1 MSIAD
6 SSEHW
11 SFENLTQST
20 DSGYP
25 LLSSTDPQHLDKQH
39 QHHNQHQHQ
48 HQHQHQQLLHNPPL
62 SVVLGSE
69 IRSKNSHT
77 LLHRSPSG
85 SSTHAYLRRNNQQ
98 PGQRPDSFAS
108 ETFSIHTIQQQP
120 VYQYKQPQQNPATMF
135 ATPES
140 NRMQY
145 RSASS
150 STNIGGTF
158 PTQPQASYSNLT
170 PRSSLYSDRAVYVAS
185 KSPDNTDQSAMSNAR
200 AISPPSPVG
209 AASPAPTSPLAAA
222 VLHTKQRGEELFQ
235 PELGERNRSQS
246 IVALSSTSNAAA
258 TTQQNWDAQTFFPAR
273 MSSLGGAPAGRDANA
288 AGGGRASL
296 GDGMPSDPLAYKSY
310 SIPQNADAV
319 PQNALEHSQWQRI
332 RVERDYS
339 MGTSRQFL
347 VKVPEQLVGK
357 IDEQRFKKF
366 VRRINTMLAEA
377 EGATLRNVLEG
388 CLAFATLYM
397 STLFLKSH
405 FKKTVEQI
413 SALVYSE
420 NESLFRPAGF
430 LVIDPKQ
437 TAYMFIEIVPL

>member
-20 DSGYP
+20 DSGHP
-25 LLSSTDPQHLDKQH
+25 LLNSTDPHHFDKQH
-39 QHHNQHQHQ
+39 QQQQLHHNT
-48 HQHQHQQLLHNPPL
+48 PL
-62 SVVLGSE
+62 SLVLGSE
-69 IRSKNSHT
+69 IRSKHSHT

-120 VYQYKQPQQNPATMF
+120 VYLHKQSQHNAPTMF

-150 STNIGGTF
+150 STSVGGAF

-170 PRSSLYSDRAVYVAS
+170 PRSSVYSDRAVYVAS
-185 KSPDNTDQSAMSNAR
+185 KSPETTEYSAMSKAHTDNP
-200 AISPPSPVG
+200 SSPV
-209 AASPAPTSPLAAA
+209 ATAAA
-222 VLHTKQRGEELFQ
+222 AAPVPSSPQTAAIPYSKNPGEDLRHTKFGEK
-235 PELGERNRSQS
+235 NRSQS
-246 IVALSSTSNAAA
+246 IVALSSTNNSAAA
-258 TTQQNWDAQTFFPAR
+258 ARQNWDAQTFYPTR
-273 MSSLGGAPAGRDANA
+273 MSSLGGAPAGRDAGA
-288 AGGGRASL
+288 AGTGRASI
-296 GDGMPSDPLAYKSY
+296 GDGLPSDPLAYKSY
-310 SIPQNADAV
+310 NIPQNADSA
-319 PQNALEHSQWQRI
+319 PRNALEHSQWQRI

-339 MGTSRQFL
+339 MGTSRQFV

-397 STLFLKSH
+397 STLVLKSH
-405 FKKTVEQI
+405 FKKTVEKI
-413 SALVYSE
+413 SAFVYSE
-420 NESLFRPAGF
+420 NETLFRPAGF